1 MQRKTNTSTEK
12 LMNIGKIAKLSGV
25 GVETIR
31 FYERQGVLP
40 KPKRKAS
47 GYRQFDMETVERI
60 RFIKNV
66 QDLGFSLN
74 EAGDLASSKGIP
86 AAIDRIA
93 RRIQDLKNLQREL
106 GKQLRSLRK

>member
-1 MQRKTNTSTEK
+1 MQRKTNTSNEK

-47 GYRQFDMETVERI
+47 GYRQFDMETVDRI